1 VIGSWLSPAFARGIR
16 DALRR
21 GKPADRDR
29 AAYVVIFFT
38 NTPVAPFGSRVV
50 GSQAQPLMP
59 IRRLLTA
66 GFACLLLPGIL
77 AQTTSAQT
85 PLLELR
91 KGDTVVFIGNTFAE
105 RLQHFNHFETL
116 LMARFAGLQLKV
128 RNLGWSGDTLTLQP
142 RPLNFGDTAKH
153 LQEQRADVILAFFG
167 FSESFGGEAG
177 LPQFEQD
184 LETYLKTHAN
194 AKYNGRSAPRLAL
207 VSPIAQERLSHLK
220 HVDVDGRNR
229 DLERY
234 TEAMR
239 RVAGR
244 NNVPFVDLFTPTKR
258 IMTDASSSPLT
269 INGVHVNETGDKV
282 VAGLLIEALGFVSS
296 STPMATGLKLKQIEA
311 LREEIREKNQQ
322 FFYRWRP
329 VNAEYV
335 VGRRVEPFGS
345 VSFPPEMRQ
354 LDEIVTDLDNRI
366 WKRALAIGAVR
377 YPPPARKLVPPEKKI
392 SAPGRKR

>member
-1 VIGSWLSPAFARGIR
+1 
-16 DALRR
+16 
-21 GKPADRDR
+21 
-29 AAYVVIFFT
+29 
-38 NTPVAPFGSRVV
+38 
-50 GSQAQPLMP
+50 
-59 IRRLLTA
+59 
-66 GFACLLLPGIL
+66 
-77 AQTTSAQT
+77 
-85 PLLELR
+85 
-91 KGDTVVFIGNTFAE
+91 
-105 RLQHFNHFETL
+105 
-116 LMARFAGLQLKV
+116 MARFAGLQLKV

-142 RPLNFGDTAKH
+142 RPLNFGDAAKH

-220 HVDVDGRNR
+220 HVDVDGRNH

-244 NNVPFVDLFTPTKR
+244 NNVPFADLFTPTKR
-258 IMTDASSSPLT
+258 IMTDAASSPLT
-269 INGVHVNETGDKV
+269 INGVHVNETGDRV

-296 STPMATGLKLKQIEA
+296 STPMATGLKLKQIDA

-377 YPPPARKLVPPEKKI
+377 YPPPARKLAPPEKTI